1 MFEEANK
8 IAEEIKDDERSATQ
22 LPKPSGYHILLALP
36 KSDDK
41 FESGLVKADLTMQ
54 REEISTVVGFVLEA
68 GGDAYKDERFKSAWC
83 KKGDFVLVGAYKGTR
98 FRIHGQEFRR
108 INDDDVLGVVE
119 DPRGYSRA

>member
-68 GGDAYKDERFKSAWC
+68 GGDA
-83 KKGDFVLVGAYKGTR
+83 
-98 FRIHGQEFRR
+98 
-108 INDDDVLGVVE
+108 
-119 DPRGYSRA
+119 